1 MGIMP
6 VEFER
11 ACERRWI
18 AKFRQPVPTA
28 PLHEVDQNDSGKPN
42 SPAAESRVSERG
54 PWPAPCSS

>member
-18 AKFRQPVPTA
+18 EKFPQPA
-28 PLHEVDQNDSGKPN
+28 PAVRRHDLDQNDTGEASP
-42 SPAAESRVSERG
+42 PAAQTDE
-54 PWPAPCSS
+54 

>member
-18 AKFRQPVPTA
+18 AKFRQPA
-28 PLHEVDQNDSGKPN
+28 PIAPRYEINQDDAGKQG

-54 PWPAPCSS
+54 P